1 MYYYHGVSHH
11 LGLDTHDVS
20 DRERPLEP
28 GMVITVEP
36 GLYFKEHSI
45 GIRIEDDVL
54 VTNTGSENL
63 SIDIPKEIHDIEKLM
78 STVMTNLKD
87 MVDVNTI
94 IGSPI
99 VVNNMTIVPVS
110 KVTFGFA
117 AGGSEFN
124 SETLDEY
131 ARSEQDEEILYKL
144 PFGGGSGA
152 GVTINPV
159 GFLVVGNGTVK
170 FISVD
175 QQSATDKLVDYVP
188 EALDKIQ
195 GMINNKKPKEK
206 KYEGENRY

>member
-1 MYYYHGVSHH
+1 MENGHPIDCLMASAMN
-11 LGLDTHDVS
+11 S
-20 DRERPLEP
+20 
-28 GMVITVEP
+28 I
-36 GLYFKEHSI
+36 KE
-45 GIRIEDDVL
+45 
-54 VTNTGSENL
+54 
-63 SIDIPKEIHDIEKLM
+63 
-78 STVMTNLKD
+78 

-94 IGSPI
+94 IGSP
-99 VVNNMTIVPVS
+99 VNIPDGTVIIPIS
-110 KVTFGFA
+110 KVSFGFA

-124 SETLDEY
+124 GKEKE
-131 ARSEQDEEILYKL
+131 KL

-206 KYEGENRY
+206 KYEGENGAVYVSEDL